1 MFIKKIIIILL
12 SFIIGTF
19 AFFTTYNVLFPLDY
33 KRIFKAQSTLI
44 YDKNQKLIRIKLSPD
59 GYYRF
64 TTNKNEIP
72 LLLKKSVLNFEDRYF
87 YQHFGVNPVALI
99 KAFFHNLKSQRKIG
113 ASTITMQ
120 VARMMQHKKRTFIN
134 KLIEMMTAFQI
145 EWYYTKDEI
154 LSMYF
159 NLAPYGGN
167 IEGIKTASWFYYKKS
182 LSNLSIAQIAT
193 LTTIPKNPNVNRPD
207 KAKNLYLKRLRVL
220 RILLK
225 EKLINIDQ
233 FNRAF
238 KEPFLK
244 KRFLIPFIAPHFTSY
259 FKKEGIFESSLNQDI
274 QKNLLQTLQIH
285 SKKLHHFDLH
295 NASGIIINNKSMKIV
310 AYVGSDKFFDKTSF
324 GQNNGVTM
332 IRSPGSSLK
341 PFIYAKALDNG
352 LITPKKELFDLPLH
366 IKGYNPQNYFKNFT
380 GEVSAEIALQ
390 DSLNIPAVELNNQLQ
405 NDSLYELLLNANVKS
420 VNQNKP
426 YYGDSIALG
435 GFGISLFDLAHL
447 YTSFANEGNL
457 KTIGF
462 TKDHNSTIKIRLFSK
477 EAAFIVNEIL
487 SDAIRPEFSSYWE
500 SSVDMIR
507 VAFKTGTS
515 ANSKDLYS
523 IGVTPE
529 YTVAIWMGNFSG
541 EPTKN
546 LTGLDT
552 SSKALFEVFS
562 FLSRYE
568 KPSWFKKPHN
578 VLKREICTDAI
589 KFGKCRTLE
598 EDYVIKNV
606 TLKRPCKL
614 LRAEVLAYLSEKKVL
629 IQEDMMKHKCYNIW
643 LSYPPLINSIYNKQV
658 IIRNLQNKLNL
669 PQIMLKCYSFKEN
682 QTITWLI
689 DNDIPI
695 KGKSQEEVFYKLDN
709 GKHRIACLDEA
720 SLMSEVN
727 IIIKEE

>member
-1 MFIKKIIIILL
+1 
-12 SFIIGTF
+12 
-19 AFFTTYNVLFPLDY
+19 
-33 KRIFKAQSTLI
+33 
-44 YDKNQKLIRIKLSPD
+44 
-59 GYYRF
+59 
-64 TTNKNEIP
+64 
-72 LLLKKSVLNFEDRYF
+72 
-87 YQHFGVNPVALI
+87 
-99 KAFFHNLKSQRKIG
+99 
-113 ASTITMQ
+113 
-120 VARMMQHKKRTFIN
+120 
-134 KLIEMMTAFQI
+134 
-145 EWYYTKDEI
+145 
-154 LSMYF
+154 
-159 NLAPYGGN
+159 
-167 IEGIKTASWFYYKKS
+167 
-182 LSNLSIAQIAT
+182 
-193 LTTIPKNPNVNRPD
+193 
-207 KAKNLYLKRLRVL
+207 
-220 RILLK
+220 
-225 EKLINIDQ
+225 
-233 FNRAF
+233 
-238 KEPFLK
+238 
-244 KRFLIPFIAPHFTSY
+244 
-259 FKKEGIFESSLNQDI
+259 
-274 QKNLLQTLQIH
+274 
-285 SKKLHHFDLH
+285 
-295 NASGIIINNKSMKIV
+295 MKIV

-390 DSLNIPAVELNNQLQ
+390 NSLNIPAVELNNQLQ
-405 NDSLYELLLNANVKS
+405 NDSLYELLLKANVKS
-420 VNQNKP
+420 INQNKL

-435 GFGISLFDLAHL
+435 GFGISLFDLAHI

-462 TKDHNSTIKIRLFSK
+462 TKDFNSTIETRLFSK
-477 EAAFIVNEIL
+477 EAAFIVNDML

-541 EPTKN
+541 KPTKN

-562 FLSRYE
+562 FLSHY
-568 KPSWFKKPHN
+568 KKTSWFKKPHN

-589 KFGKCRTLE
+589 KFGKCKTFE

-629 IQEDMMKHKCYNIW
+629 IQEDMIKHKCYNIW
-643 LSYPPLINSIYNKQV
+643 LSYPPLISSIYNKQV
-658 IIRNLQNKLNL
+658 IIRDLQNKLNL
-669 PQIMLKCYSFKEN
+669 TQIMLKCYSFKEN

-695 KGKSQEEVFYKLDN
+695 KGKSQEEIFYKLDN

-720 SLMSEVN
+720 SLMSEVS
-727 IIIKEE
+727 ITIKEE